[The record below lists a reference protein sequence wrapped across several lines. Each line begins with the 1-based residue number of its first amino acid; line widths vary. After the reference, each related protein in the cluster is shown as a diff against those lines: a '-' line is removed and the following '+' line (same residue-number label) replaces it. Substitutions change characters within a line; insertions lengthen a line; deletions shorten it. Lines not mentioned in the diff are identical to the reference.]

1 MNSRK
6 RLAIVAIAA
15 SALLAS
21 TTPAFAKD
29 VVLNG
34 SGATFAQPLIDS
46 CKVDYAAKAGNTVN
60 YAGGGSGKGRTD
72 FTNNLVDF
80 AGSDAPFVGISEP
93 ANTIY
98 APIYAAPIAVMYN
111 LPTLKENIYLTPKTT
126 ALIFSGEITNWNDP
140 IIAKDN
146 ERVIKTPIFATKK
159 VAVKTTV
166 VDKKT
171 KKKSTKTTY
180 KTVPDVDASGKPV
193 IASYDSKTVN
203 IDLPSQAITV
213 WYRTDNSG
221 TTENFA
227 KFLNQTAKT
236 EWPKKEN
243 QSFAVSQPNSS
254 LPFNFQGASGSSSVA
269 VGVKSK
275 VGSVSYAE
283 LSFAKDN
290 NFGVALIQNAAG
302 EFVEANAAGTSTFL
316 GGGTI
321 NDNGTVSVDFEKKI
335 SGAYPLGTA
344 SYGLAYDTSKGGVKT
359 YKTAVVQAAV
369 AEWFTYV
376 LTTCPSKHPEKG
388 FSQITGPLAT
398 KAKEQI
404 AKIK

>member
-6 RLAIVAIAA
+6 RLAIVAIAT
-15 SALLAS
+15 SALFIS

-29 VVLNG
+29 VVING
-34 SGATFAQPLIDS
+34 SGATFALPLIDA
-46 CKVDYAAKAGNTVN
+46 CKVDYAAATGNTVN

-80 AGSDAPFVGISEP
+80 AGSDAPFAAGAEP
-93 ANTIY
+93 VNTIY

-111 LPTLKENIYLTPKTT
+111 LPTVKESIYLTPKTI
-126 ALIFSGEITNWNDP
+126 ALIFSGEISNWNDSR
-140 IIAKDN
+140 IAKDN
-146 ERVIKTPIFATKK
+146 ERTVKTPIFGTKK
-159 VAVKTTV
+159 VPVKTTSI
-166 VDKKT
+166 DKKT
-171 KKKSTKTTY
+171 KKKTTKTTY

-193 IASYDSKTVN
+193 IASYDTKTVN

-321 NDNGTVSVDFEKKI
+321 NDNGTVSVDFVKKI
-335 SGAYPLGTA
+335 PGAYPLGTA

-376 LTTCPSKHPEKG
+376 LTTCPAKHPEKG
-388 FSQITGPLAT
+388 FSLITGALAD
-398 KAKEQI
+398 KAKAQI

>member
-6 RLAIVAIAA
+6 RLAIIAIAT
-15 SALLAS
+15 SALVMS

-34 SGATFAQPLIDS
+34 SGATFALPLIDA
-46 CKVDYAAKAGNTVN
+46 CKVDYAAKSGNTVN
-60 YAGGGSGKGRTD
+60 YSGGGSGKGRTD

-80 AGSDAPFVGISEP
+80 AGSDAPFVGIAEP

-98 APIYAAPIAVMYN
+98 APIFAAPIAVMYN
-111 LPTLKENIYLTPKTT
+111 LPTLKENIYLTPKTI

-146 ERVIKTPIFATKK
+146 ERVVKTPIYGTKK

-171 KKKSTKTTY
+171 KKKTTKTTY

-193 IASYDSKTVN
+193 IASYDTKTVN
-203 IDLPSQAITV
+203 IDLPNQAITV

-227 KFLNQTAKT
+227 KFLNGTAKT
-236 EWPKKEN
+236 EWPKREN
-243 QSFAVSQPNSS
+243 QSFLVSNPKSS

-275 VGSVSYAE
+275 VGSISYAE
-283 LSFAKDN
+283 LSFATDN
-290 NFGVALIQNAAG
+290 KFGVALIQNAAG
-302 EFVEANAAGTSTFL
+302 EFVEPSAAGTSTFL
-316 GGGTI
+316 SGGKI
-321 NDNGTVSVDFEKKI
+321 EDNGTVTVDFVKKI
-335 SGAYPLGTA
+335 PGAYPLGTT
-344 SYGLAYDTSKGGVKT
+344 SYGLAYDTSKRGQ
-359 YKTAVVQAAV
+359 YKNPVMQEAV
-369 AEWFTYV
+369 ADWFTYV
-376 LTTCPSKHPEKG
+376 LEVCPAKYPEKG
-388 FSQITGPLAT
+388 FAQITGPLAT